1 MFLRDNTVFVP
12 VEDPNLSMTKTPM
25 PVQPADSRVAN
36 YDEVALGYTEEM
48 AREEASRCL
57 KCPGRYCS
65 VSCPAHVPTTEFI
78 ALVRAGDYQGAY
90 ELISERNTLPAITG
104 RVCAQEKQ
112 CELNCTRGI
121 RGESVAIGRLEAF
134 VADWH
139 AANGSP
145 LPSAPKNGIPVA
157 VAGSGPAGLSCADAL
172 SRAGYDVTL
181 FEARDYMGG
190 IPVYGIPRF
199 VLPNEVVE
207 RKVRQLENQGV
218 TLRPGVKVGTDVPV
232 AELCEKFRA
241 VFVATGAS
249 KPVMPGIEG
258 ESLPGVYTAN
268 DYLAAANVDGKPIP
282 GKNVLIIGGGNTAVD
297 AARCA
302 VRSGASSVT
311 IVYRRSEAEMPARRE
326 EIAHAA
332 EEGVKIEFLAAPEKI
347 IAKKGLFQKTA
358 KLTGLLCRRNA
369 LGAPEYPGGRR
380 GVEPTDK
387 TFTLQADVIILALG
401 FTAEPIPGLK
411 TNDKG
416 LIVVDRDTLAASEE
430 GTYAGGDAVTGA
442 NTLVHAMA
450 AGRQAAE
457 VIMAKLG

>member
-1 MFLRDNTVFVP
+1 MYLPDNTVFVP
-12 VEDPNLSMTKTPM
+12 VKDPNLSMEKTPM
-25 PVQPADSRVAN
+25 PVLPPEERTAG
-36 YDEVALGYTEEM
+36 YDEVALGYTEDM

-65 VSCPAHVPTTEFI
+65 ESCPAHVPTTEFI

-90 ELISERNTLPAITG
+90 ELISQKNTLPAVTG

-139 AANGSP
+139 AE
-145 LPSAPKNGIPVA
+145 NGIPLPCAAKNGVAVA
-157 VAGSGPAGLSCADAL
+157 VAGSGPAGMSCADAL
-172 SRAGYDVTL
+172 SRAGFDVTL
-181 FEARDYMGG
+181 YEEKPFMGG
-190 IPVYGIPRF
+190 IPVYGIPGF
-199 VLPNEVVE
+199 VLPNAIVE
-207 RKVRQLENQGV
+207 RKLRQLEAQGV
-218 TLRPGVKVGTDVPV
+218 TLKPGVKVGTDVTV
-232 AELCEKFRA
+232 AELCAQYKA

-249 KPVMPGIEG
+249 KPVMPGVDG
-258 ESLPGVYTAN
+258 ETFPGVYTAN
-268 DYLAAANVDGKPIP
+268 DFLMAANVYEKPVT
-282 GKNVLIIGGGNTAVD
+282 GKNVLVIGGGNTAID

-302 VRSGASSVT
+302 VRAGAESVT
-311 IVYRRSEAEMPARRE
+311 IVYRRTEAEMPARRE

-332 EEGVKIEFLAAPEKI
+332 EEGVKFLYLAAPERFT
-347 IAKKGLFQKTA
+347 ARDGRLAGLMCRKNELTA
-358 KLTGLLCRRNA
+358 
-369 LGAPEYPGGRR
+369 PDYPGGRR
-380 GVEPTDK
+380 GVRPTDEK
-387 TFTLQADVIILALG
+387 FILEADVAVLALG

-430 GTYAGGDAVTGA
+430 GAYAGGDAVTGA

-457 VIMAKLG
+457 VIQKALA